1 MYTNWIEIV
10 ETLQSYVNKNSVES
24 EYQKEIENCL
34 KILGWK
40 KSNNTMQSQFQLPIG
55 NGNFIRIDIVLNS
68 ILPIEIKRP
77 SNICSVKQESQLM
90 SYMRQLRS
98 NVGLY
103 IGENIQLFYDNP
115 NDKDSAISVFKVNLS
130 EDDVN
135 GVTICELLDFK
146 NFDMQKLE
154 CFCQK
159 RYDEIVIY
167 KKFQQCFTEFFSVSN
182 VNKNIQNLIKD
193 KFIRD
198 GFDEDLLDS
207 ELQKLIIN
215 VQRKDAS
222 FVTSKVKCKDKKLDM
237 ESTID
242 KNEDGDDIAYLF
254 NGNLYKRNRRGY
266 GIGRL
271 VLHVIKQFV
280 KDNPNITLD
289 QLNVCFPADLCHYKN
304 YNAFI
309 VEKER
314 IDEGDKVRFFWD
326 EKDIIVLQDFKK
338 ITVSNQWGDKGYLKK
353 YFQSFLEKAR
363 EYYHVY
369 EK

>member
-10 ETLQSYVNKNSVES
+10 ETLKSYVNKNSIES

-115 NDKDSAISVFKVNLS
+115 NDKDSAISVFKVDLS
-130 EDDVN
+130 EEDIN

-146 NFDMQKLE
+146 NFDIQKLE
-154 CFCQK
+154 YFCQK
-159 RYDEIVIY
+159 HYDEIVIY
-167 KKFQQCFTEFFSVSN
+167 KKFQQCFAEFFSVSN

-207 ELQKLIIN
+207 ELQKLTIN
-215 VQRKDAS
+215 VQRNDSS
-222 FVTSKVKCKDKKLDM
+222 FIILKANCQREKLDI
-237 ESTID
+237 ESTIR
-242 KNEDGDDIAYLF
+242 KSENADIAYLF
-254 NGNLYKRNRRGY
+254 NGNLYKKNKPGY

-280 KDNPNITLD
+280 KDNPDITLE
-289 QLNVCFPADLCHYKN
+289 QLNLCFPADLCHYKS

-309 VEKER
+309 VEKEC
-314 IDEGDKVRFFWD
+314 IDEGDKGRFFLN
-326 EKDIIVLQDFKK
+326 ERDIIVLQDFKK
-338 ITVSNQWGDKGYLKK
+338 ITVSNQWGDEKYLKK

-363 EYYHVY
+363 EYYPIY

>member
-10 ETLQSYVNKNSVES
+10 ETLKSYVNKNSIES

-115 NDKDSAISVFKVNLS
+115 NDKDSAISVFKVDLS
-130 EDDVN
+130 EEDTN

-146 NFDMQKLE
+146 NFDIQKLE
-154 CFCQK
+154 YFCQK
-159 RYDEIVIY
+159 HYEEIVIY
-167 KKFQQCFTEFFSVSN
+167 KKFQQCFAEFFSVSN
-182 VNKNIQNLIKD
+182 VHKNIKNLIKD

-207 ELQKLIIN
+207 ELQKLTIN
-215 VQRKDAS
+215 VQRKAN
-222 FVTSKVKCKDKKLDM
+222 CQREKLDI
-237 ESTID
+237 ESTIR
-242 KNEDGDDIAYLF
+242 KSEDADIAYLF
-254 NGNLYKRNRRGY
+254 NGNLYKKNKPGY

-280 KDNPNITLD
+280 KDNPDITLE
-289 QLNVCFPADLCHYKN
+289 QLNVCFPADLCYYKS

-309 VEKER
+309 VEKEC
-314 IDEGDKVRFFWD
+314 IDEGDKGRFFLN
-326 EKDIIVLQDFKK
+326 ERDIIVLQDFKK
-338 ITVSNQWGDKGYLKK
+338 ITVSNQWGDEKYLKK

-363 EYYHVY
+363 EYYPIY

>member
-10 ETLQSYVNKNSVES
+10 ETLKSYVNKNSIES

-115 NDKDSAISVFKVNLS
+115 NDKDSAISVFKVDLS
-130 EDDVN
+130 EEDTN

-146 NFDMQKLE
+146 NFDIQKLE
-154 CFCQK
+154 YFCQK
-159 RYDEIVIY
+159 HYDEIVIY
-167 KKFQQCFTEFFSVSN
+167 KKFQQCFAEFFSVSN
-182 VNKNIQNLIKD
+182 VHKNIKNLIKD

-207 ELQKLIIN
+207 ELQKLTIN
-215 VQRKDAS
+215 VQRNDSS
-222 FVTSKVKCKDKKLDM
+222 FIISKANCQREKLDI
-237 ESTID
+237 ESTIR
-242 KNEDGDDIAYLF
+242 KSEDADIAYLF
-254 NGNLYKRNRRGY
+254 NGNLYKKNKPGY

-280 KDNPNITLD
+280 KDNPDITLE
-289 QLNVCFPADLCHYKN
+289 QLNLCFPADLCHYKS

-309 VEKER
+309 VEKEC
-314 IDEGDKVRFFWD
+314 IDEGDKGRFFLN
-326 EKDIIVLQDFKK
+326 ERDIIVLQDLKE
-338 ITVSNQWGDKGYLKK
+338 ITVSNQWGDEKYLKK

-363 EYYHVY
+363 EYYPIY